1 VGKKYLFWGAFYGLL
16 GFCFAN
22 ITFVYFNLSEIGIIL
37 AVIYMKYFSDGS
49 SLELSDKNK
58 LQAIP
63 EESQE
68 F

>member
-1 VGKKYLFWGAFYGLL
+1 
-16 GFCFAN
+16 
-22 ITFVYFNLSEIGIIL
+22 VYFNLSEIGIIL
-37 AVIYMKYFSDGS
+37 AVIYMKYFNDES
-49 SLELSDKNK
+49 SLELPDKNK